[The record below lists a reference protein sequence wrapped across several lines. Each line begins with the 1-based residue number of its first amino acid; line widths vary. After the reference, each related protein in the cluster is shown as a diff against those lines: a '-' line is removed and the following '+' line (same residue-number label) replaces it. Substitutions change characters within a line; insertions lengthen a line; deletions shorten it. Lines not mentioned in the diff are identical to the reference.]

1 MPRFERRTGWL
12 PIYRSVW
19 KIRMGSLDT
28 RGVAARCRRRSSL
41 VISAAACHAFAFGAA
56 NAFTNF
62 KDDTYTQLVKAAGSE
77 IDPAKRKQLYS
88 QINDLILDQSFTMN
102 VSSYLAVSVAT
113 AKVQGVTRAPTG
125 GGPILVD
132 AWLQ

>member
-1 MPRFERRTGWL
+1 MRPPGLQTG
-12 PIYRSVW
+12 
-19 KIRMGSLDT
+19 
-28 RGVAARCRRRSSL
+28 
-41 VISAAACHAFAFGAA
+41 AFGAA

-62 KDDTYTQLVKAAGSE
+62 KDERTPNWSSPRAPES
-77 IDPAKRKQLYS
+77 DPAKRKQLYS

-113 AKVQGVTRAPTG
+113 AKVHGVQRAPTG

-132 AWLQ
+132 AWLDSSPEQLETKEFA